1 MRQLL
6 GKLWREEDAMGTVE
20 MVIIVAVLVGVALLF
35 RSQITNFVKEATG
48 KVFDPK
54 IIDESITPKNP

>member
-6 GKLWREEDAMGTVE
+6 RKLWREEKAMGTVE

-35 RSQITNFVKEATG
+35 RGQITNFVREATG

-54 IIDESITPKNP
+54 IIDESITPENP